1 MKYYI
6 IGLIAFV
13 VLVYIGEYRSGR
25 TEINFET
32 ITRKMLVQNTAADVG
47 YVYNSAILYKEAN
60 GLMYGKTYLLYII
73 KIIPLISSAKYDAVA
88 ILQKTYNT
96 AGGILNLAE
105 PYMNFGV
112 LGIVLFAIAELSI
125 INFILKKKKDYN
137 FFLYIFI
144 LATPF
149 RVTWYGLMY
158 IEKGIIYIMPV
169 LYILYMIIN
178 RNNNIKELE

>member
-1 MKYYI
+1 
-6 IGLIAFV
+6 
-13 VLVYIGEYRSGR
+13 
-25 TEINFET
+25 
-32 ITRKMLVQNTAADVG
+32 
-47 YVYNSAILYKEAN
+47 
-60 GLMYGKTYLLYII
+60 
-73 KIIPLISSAKYDAVA
+73 
-88 ILQKTYNT
+88 
-96 AGGILNLAE
+96 
-105 PYMNFGV
+105 MNFGV